1 MVCYRCYY
9 YWPLLAVPR
18 TVAADSSVYAVFVSR
33 GGETPL
39 AFGHG
44 CSTMFCLLSW
54 VAGNGPARPNAST
67 VPSVASFRPS
77 RPGHYNR
84 AGCFAMLDRHD
95 REHCSAQSAESSKDV
110 EDRCFVTFGRNATA
124 SLASSQLHQK

>member
-18 TVAADSSVYAVFVSR
+18 TVAAESSVYAVLVSL
-33 GGETPL
+33 GETPL

-84 AGCFAMLDRHD
+84 AGCFVMLDRHD
-95 REHCSAQSAESSKDV
+95 REQCSARSAE
-110 EDRCFVTFGRNATA
+110 RCKYC
-124 SLASSQLHQK
+124 L